1 MICLH
6 KLEFEWG
13 KTKMQIANI
22 VKCVLLISLPIEV
35 VAAHAE
41 DDAVPPSVLRWFDPQ
56 KWIRDT
62 DGPVISLGPSGS
74 FDDTHLFAPC
84 VIWERGVIREKGRYR
99 LWYSGSRRDVANRV
113 FSLGMAESA
122 DGRTFVK
129 SRGNPIF
136 DFGDGEHSVLTA
148 TMLRNTDGSVRR
160 EQGRLRMWFSST
172 HFAEG
177 TGTHT
182 LHESTSADGVS
193 WNKPSAVQLEGIYAP
208 TILRERD
215 GYHMWFCDVSRDPW
229 VVSHA
234 ASKDGKDWKVTDRG
248 VLKIDQKWER
258 TRLFYPTVLKA
269 NGVYLMW
276 YGSYWASQKNKTAL
290 GFAVSIDGIHWRK
303 HPANPVFRPDASR
316 PWESYYTTSQS
327 VLRLP
332 DGSFRIWYAS
342 RRKPPFVNKYFAIG
356 TAKWKGLGKAAE

>member
-1 MICLH
+1 MR
-6 KLEFEWG
+6 
-13 KTKMQIANI
+13 I
-22 VKCVLLISLPIEV
+22 VSVLKCVLLIVLPFEV
-35 VAAHAE
+35 VAAYAN
-41 DDAVPPSVLRWFDPQ
+41 DDALSPSVSQWFGPQ
-56 KWIRDT
+56 KWVRDT
-62 DGPVISLGPSGS
+62 EGPVISLGPAGS

-84 VIWERGVIREKGRYR
+84 VIWEKGVVQEKGRYR

-122 DGRTFVK
+122 GGRTFVK
-129 SRGNPIF
+129 SKGNPIF

-148 TMLRNTDGSVRR
+148 TMLRNPDGSVLR

-172 HFAEG
+172 HFAGG

-182 LHESTSADGVS
+182 LHESTSADGVRWS
-193 WNKPSAVQLEGIYAP
+193 KPSVAQLQGIYAP

-215 GYHMWFCDVSRDPW
+215 GYRMWFCDVSRDTW
-229 VVSHA
+229 VISHA
-234 ASKDGKDWKVTDRG
+234 TSKNGKQWKVTDRG
-248 VLKIDQKWER
+248 VVKVDQKWER

-269 NGVYLMW
+269 NGAYLMW
-276 YGSYWASQKNKTAL
+276 YGSYWTAERNKTAL
-290 GFAVSIDGIHWRK
+290 GCAVSTDGIHWHK
-303 HPANPVFRPDASR
+303 HPANPVFRPDVSR
-316 PWESYYTTSQS
+316 PWESHYTTSQS

-356 TAKWKGLGKAAE
+356 TATWKGAGKAAE